1 MLTRSRRRIPVLLF
15 LVQLLTSLAPL
26 ALAQTGTDKPP
37 ASQDKPLRL
46 RTDEVIVDAIVLDK
60 RGRAV
65 SDLTANDFEVYEDGV
80 KQQVASFRFESSSAA
95 TETLTR
101 TPATGATATGTPAAI
116 NLVSLVFDAQTTR
129 DGALRAR
136 RAALDFI
143 DSGMKSNDYV
153 AVFGI
158 DLGLLEL
165 SPYTN
170 DKVALKQAIDVF
182 TSRESKKYNA
192 VANEVRSQLESLVE
206 PGSDAKRIAYADAFN
221 EMDTAIPPEAVARD
235 ARGALTAINPNQLM
249 INTIALTGL
258 RVLRVFDRY
267 EREYQAWR
275 SVGALLAVING
286 QKQVKT
292 SRKTLLLFSE
302 GFSVSPAVQQQYLS
316 IISAANTSGVTIYA
330 LDIAGLRIVNP
341 NEEVMRERDAAAL
354 ARVRN
359 ANPELVSGGVSALGR
374 NEEVAR
380 MNTVTT
386 LDELAEETGGYT
398 IKNTNDLVDGM
409 KRILDDLGNHY
420 VLSYLPTNQTYAGEF
435 RRIAVK
441 LARPTDYR
449 IRARRGY
456 YALRTLD
463 DSPLMAHEI
472 PLLDKMNAAAAVSDF
487 PMHVQALN
495 FRGNSRARQVALY
508 LEFPVSALKFETD
521 AKTKSF
527 TSRFAILALVK
538 NNANEIV
545 RKIGQEFA
553 IKGPLAQMAEV
564 QKKPQIFNRLVLL
577 PPGQYTLEAVAR
589 DTATGKAA
597 VARTG
602 FEVPEPTTDKLAIS
616 SVVLSRGV
624 NPLSEEQKK
633 LSHPLFI
640 EGQAYF
646 LPNLDQAFSLARDK
660 NLLIHFT
667 VYPANGDAAQV
678 SATLVFMKDGSVFTQ
693 AGGALPAADA
703 TGRIAY
709 STAFGTDN
717 FPAGDYELKVTV
729 ASGPQ
734 RAVSST
740 RFKIEP

>member
-1 MLTRSRRRIPVLLF
+1 MLTKNRRRIATLLF
-15 LVQLLTSLAPL
+15 LVQLLISLAPI
-26 ALAQTGTDKPP
+26 ALAQTTADKPP
-37 ASQDKPLRL
+37 AGQDKPLRL

-80 KQQVASFRFESSSAA
+80 KQQVTSFRFESSSAA
-95 TETLTR
+95 TDTVTR
-101 TPATGATATGTPAAI
+101 TPATGTTPNGNPPAI

-143 DSGMKSNDYV
+143 DSGMKPNDYV

-158 DLGLLEL
+158 DIGLLVL
-165 SPYTN
+165 SPFTN
-170 DKVALKQAIDVF
+170 DKVALKQAVEVF

-192 VANEVRSQLESLVE
+192 VANEVRNQLEHLVE
-206 PGSDAKRIAYADAFN
+206 PSSDAKRIAYADAFS
-221 EMDTAIPPEAVARD
+221 EMDRVIPGGETARD
-235 ARGALTAINPNQLM
+235 VRGDPGFIDPNQLM
-249 INTIALTGL
+249 VSSIALTGL

-267 EREYQAWR
+267 EREYQGWR
-275 SVGALLAVING
+275 SVGALLAIIKG

-292 SRKTLLLFSE
+292 ARKTLLLFSE
-302 GFSVSPAVQQQYLS
+302 GFAVSPAVQQQYLS

-341 NEEVMRERDAAAL
+341 NEDVMRERDAAAI

-398 IKNTNDLVDGM
+398 IKNTNDLIEGM

-420 VLSYLPTNQTYAGEF
+420 VLSYLPTNQKYAGEF
-435 RRIAVK
+435 RHIAVK
-441 LARPTDYR
+441 LARPADYR

-463 DSPLMAHEI
+463 DSSLMANEI

-487 PMHVQALN
+487 PMHVQALH
-495 FRGNSRARQVALY
+495 FRGTPAARQVALY

-521 AKTKSF
+521 SKTKSF
-527 TSRFAILALVK
+527 TSRYAILALVK

-545 RKIGQEFA
+545 RKIGQEYA
-553 IKGPLAQMAEV
+553 LKGPMAQMEDV

-589 DTATGKAA
+589 DAATGKAA
-597 VARTG
+597 VARAQ
-602 FEVPEPTTDKLAIS
+602 FEVPDPTAEKLAIS

-633 LSHPLFI
+633 VSHPLYI

-646 LPNLDQAFSLARDK
+646 LPNLEQSFSLARDK
-660 NLLIHFT
+660 NLLIHFI
-667 VYPANGDAAQV
+667 VYPPKTDAAQV
-678 SATLVFMKDGSVFTQ
+678 SATLVFMKGGSVFTQ
-693 AGGALPAADA
+693 AGGALPAADGN
-703 TGRIAY
+703 GRIAY
-709 STAFGTDN
+709 STAFGTEN
-717 FPAGDYELKVTV
+717 FPAGEYELKVTV
-729 ASGPQ
+729 ASGTQ